1 MEEHSSLLLLIHM
14 TTQVTS
20 LNISQSMPITSQIKT
35 LIVYRGKSKL
45 FRKAF
50 QVCCNLAPTY
60 LLVSFV
66 LHAIGP

>member
-20 LNISQSMPITSQIKT
+20 LNISQSMPITSRIKS

-45 FRKAF
+45 FRKNSLKNSYI
-50 QVCCNLAPTY
+50 VNGNLAIM
-60 LLVSFV
+60 SEM
-66 LHAIGP
+66 AQK